1 MTFSHETIFWT
12 ETRLFLSSSLT
23 AICSLYPE
31 FLHKNLDEVDHGMIH
46 QLHQL
51 NLIILKNNHNSHK
64 AQWFKPHFINK

>member
-1 MTFSHETIFWT
+1 M
-12 ETRLFLSSSLT
+12 SSLT

-31 FLHKNLDEVDHGMIH
+31 FPHKDLDEVDHGIH

-51 NLIILKNNHNSHK
+51 NLNILKNYYNSHK